1 MTASDVIMTADRVR
15 PNIVEDDDKLRWI
28 SVLEKQIIDHMTRY
42 GECDKSSDEIHHSSV
57 LSLGEEYK
65 DMYIYYVVSMIDLA
79 NQDIAMYNNS
89 CSFFNE
95 MFDAW
100 QKKWRR
106 QNLPLT
112 SGAKE

>member
-1 MTASDVIMTADRVR
+1 MTASDVIMTVDRVR
-15 PNIVEDDDKLRWI
+15 PNIMEDEDKLRWI
-28 SVLEKQIIDHMTRY
+28 YVLEKQIIDHMTRY
-42 GECDKSSDEIHHSSV
+42 GECDKPSEEIHHLST

-65 DMYIYYVVSMIDLA
+65 DIYIYYVVSMIDLA

-89 CSFFNE
+89 SSFFNE
-95 MFDAW
+95 MFKSW